1 MTRPSPRALTP
12 GGRPKQWLLDS
23 PMFVSI
29 PAPEPSPSTG
39 FLIAPN
45 ASRPHARVGGVAAG
59 VVPAYASTVLCGED
73 GYVWRKYGTKRLHGA
88 PFSYVYYRCAEQ
100 GCPARLKVKLRDSD
114 GARVASRTKGEHD
127 HAPPRA
133 GAGAGAGAAAAGA
146 EGGSAFS
153 LAPAVPAL
161 GPAPPRLLA
170 SRSSDT
176 QAGGSGGSP
185 AATPRM
191 GAPMQLA
198 PGAHPL
204 SSSKTKRRLLDADG
218 GAARAS
224 DDGALGL
231 EASDDDSFSDDD
243 DLHSHPEAPGGGGA
257 HTDTPSPHD
266 STGVTSARTRRGRGG
281 AKGAEAGGGVG
292 EGDAGH
298 GTMAAPPNSFGKPAL
313 VTPLRPS
320 EGARSDAEAMA
331 EGGSAAH
338 ATAPAGSML
347 AFALTSPSSAAKDI
361 AKRSAAEAALI
372 AEGRDRERSPPPKR
386 IPKRSPHRC
395 VANAGPACTKPNE
408 SGRGNTRADAA
419 ELREVRTPADAPDAN
434 NILDGF
440 KWRKYGQKIVKGNP
454 YPRSYYKCTTPGC
467 GVRKYVERCA
477 TDPSV
482 VITTYEGN
490 HNHPPP
496 APPEKKPAGSSRRSS
511 KGRSSGA
518 RRDAGLAAAARVA
531 AEAPGGSR
539 AGTGAARSGS
549 RKGGA
554 GAASGAAAGSA
565 GGPKRSRP
573 RKPARLSAPV
583 GPVAVPGA
591 TPRDITPR
599 LEAALSPRS
608 RAIARKVMEIGLPD
622 ADAIAAEG
630 DLAGAGA
637 VLPTPSGDLPL
648 HSSAFGPLSTR

>member
-1 MTRPSPRALTP
+1 
-12 GGRPKQWLLDS
+12 
-23 PMFVSI
+23 
-29 PAPEPSPSTG
+29 
-39 FLIAPN
+39 
-45 ASRPHARVGGVAAG
+45 
-59 VVPAYASTVLCGED
+59 
-73 GYVWRKYGTKRLHGA
+73 
-88 PFSYVYYRCAEQ
+88 
-100 GCPARLKVKLRDSD
+100 
-114 GARVASRTKGEHD
+114 
-127 HAPPRA
+127 
-133 GAGAGAGAAAAGA
+133 
-146 EGGSAFS
+146 
-153 LAPAVPAL
+153 
-161 GPAPPRLLA
+161 
-170 SRSSDT
+170 
-176 QAGGSGGSP
+176 
-185 AATPRM
+185 M

-320 EGARSDAEAMA
+320 EGARSDAAAMA

-386 IPKRSPHRC
+386 MRPSARAKAAAAAAAAEAAAAAKPAAAAAGAGARPLAAGDGADGSPKRSPHRC

-440 KWRKYGQKIVKGNP
+440 KWRKYGQKIVNGNP

-518 RRDAGLAAAARVA
+518 RRDAGLAAATRVA

-549 RKGGA
+549 RKGGT